1 MFNESQRAKK
11 CPVCRR
17 KVSGCSFKRKLV
29 YERSRCLESV
39 NELLHPPVNF
49 NYSFYWAFESVKMV
63 FSHYSQRSYGFS
75 MTKSAVLIRNR
86 YQEFVKR
93 PESFSL
99 INVFIFR

>member
-1 MFNESQRAKK
+1 
-11 CPVCRR
+11 
-17 KVSGCSFKRKLV
+17 
-29 YERSRCLESV
+29 
-39 NELLHPPVNF
+39 
-49 NYSFYWAFESVKMV
+49 MV
-63 FSHYSQRSYGFS
+63 LRHNSQRSYGFS